1 MRLIPYTL
9 LALAAAAVLWT
20 GCSEKTDPLPGDIA
34 GRAIA
39 FSCVEAGTRAEETTT
54 ETLRMFRVSARWN
67 RPTGESVND
76 YMDQQLVEK
85 RGMEWIYSPVCYMPT
100 QGTVDFFAYSPV
112 DDPGLDDCM
121 FSDELVLLQ
130 YTIPTHPAKQKDF
143 VIALTLGQT
152 SPTIPLTFIHTL
164 ASVRVEVKSSGNP
177 ISIEKIVL
185 SGLSNAGTLTCEFDS
200 KKAIP
205 WSWSVD
211 NTSSDYTLFDGKP
224 ITVTDAGYTSIID
237 PNVVGTLLVIP
248 QANNSLAPFTLQVT
262 YSNGSESDLKSFP
275 LSSDFAFD
283 MGQKY
288 VFQIK
293 I

>member
-1 MRLIPYTL
+1 MRRTAYILF
-9 LALAAAAVLWT
+9 ALTALLWT
-20 GCSEKTDPLPGDIA
+20 GCNEYTDPLPGDTA

-39 FSCVEAGTRAEETTT
+39 FSCVEAGTRAEETTE

-67 RPTGESVND
+67 KPTGEAVND
-76 YMDQQLVEK
+76 YMDNQLVEK
-85 RGMEWIYSPVCYMPT
+85 RAGEWIYSPVCYMPS